1 MEYLI
6 GLILSVAVAGFAAAI
21 GLDRDR
27 GFYPPVIIVIATYYV
42 LFAVMEAHRGRSCL
56 KLLSPLDSCY

>member
-27 GFYPPVIIVIATYYV
+27 GFYPPVIIVIATYY
-42 LFAVMEAHRGRSCL
+42 
-56 KLLSPLDSCY
+56 LSLIHI